1 MVNYFMKEFKP
12 NVNPVSNNTVTI
24 NFASAMRIPLDQ
36 VVSKLNSSIGDR
48 EYIKLVNDYYSDIL
62 DDIFMKR
69 ETGQMSIC
77 TQLFTNLKFVMALTQ
92 VIHNVQ
98 LTQTS
103 RWRLNKMCFDYL
115 MLEDSDK
122 EFAST
127 LLSLSK
133 TTNRDKIPALC
144 VIPLPEN
151 IATLLALARYSS
163 DKDIVNVRRLNNVI
177 MNQPASTMTEQ
188 MIVDIYLTLFDR
200 VLPLFIGV
208 MLDVISPQM
217 LNESTSEIYGT
228 ISLAI
233 LDIMNELPIAD
244 IKRGLT
250 IFSETRKIQYSNYP
264 LRFNIES
271 FAPDDYPRIYKA
283 INELYLEGVHIETH

>member
-1 MVNYFMKEFKP
+1 
-12 NVNPVSNNTVTI
+12 
-24 NFASAMRIPLDQ
+24 
-36 VVSKLNSSIGDR
+36 
-48 EYIKLVNDYYSDIL
+48 
-62 DDIFMKR
+62 
-69 ETGQMSIC
+69 
-77 TQLFTNLKFVMALTQ
+77 
-92 VIHNVQ
+92 
-98 LTQTS
+98 
-103 RWRLNKMCFDYL
+103 MCFDYL
-115 MLEDSDK
+115 MLDDCDK
-122 EFAST
+122 DFAAA

-133 TTNRDKIPALC
+133 TTNRDKIPSLC

-163 DKDIVNVRRLNNVI
+163 DKDIVNVRRLNSVI
-177 MNQPASTMTEQ
+177 MSQPVTTMTEQ
-188 MIVDIYLTLFDR
+188 MIVDIYLALFER

-217 LNESTSEIYGT
+217 LNENTSEIYGT

-250 IFSETRKIQYSNYP
+250 IFSETKRIQYSNYP

-271 FAPDDYPRIYKA
+271 FAPDDYPRIYTA
-283 INELYLEGVHIETH
+283 LMELHQEGTYIDLH